1 MRPRDWSVFQSVTNE
16 DVTFEELGGAS
27 VHTST
32 SGVAHNAFDNDVD
45 ALLTLRALM
54 NFLPVNNTEAVP
66 IRPSDDPWW
75 VPTVGVVLTEI
86 EFGLLAYLRV

>member
-1 MRPRDWSVFQSVTNE
+1 MTNE

-75 VPTVGVVLTEI
+75 VAAAAEGRRGGGAGRQGV
-86 EFGLLAYLRV
+86 